1 MDAITQDMMRSL
13 DATAMDE
20 QAQERPSP
28 HMEIAQNIAAALVD
42 QEGWPDNLGTLMYAG
57 LLWAFARLK
66 TEQGVMKYIEPQR
79 QPEMAI
85 YERFHRIPAD
95 LPMRCNI
102 AVHGEF
108 YKASLEA
115 DRELVGFIRQRQR
128 AYTVLDINH

>member
-1 MDAITQDMMRSL
+1 MDAITQDMLRNL
-13 DATAMDE
+13 DATAVDE
-20 QAQERPSP
+20 QARDHESP
-28 HMEIAQNIAAALVD
+28 HLQVAQNIAAALVE
-42 QEGWPDNLGTLMYAG
+42 QEGRPDTLGTLMYAC

-66 TEQGVMKYIEPQR
+66 PAQGVMRFIEPQR

-85 YERFHRIPAD
+85 YERFHRMPKD

-128 AYTVLDINH
+128 AYTVLDNH